1 MLNGIFTAL
10 ATPFTQDGQIDFN
23 ALERLLTAQLNSHVD
38 GIVLLGTTAETP
50 TLSADEKKQILDF
63 CVPRLAGKCKII
75 IGTGTNNTSS
85 AVENTR
91 AVLPYKPDAV
101 LVVTPYYNK
110 PNPAGLIA
118 HYKAVAEVGLPVVLY
133 HIPGRTGLKLPDHV
147 LADLL
152 TAVPQIIGVK
162 ESDYDAAHVMQT
174 AVSYA
179 GKLDYLCGNDD
190 LFPQYLAV
198 NAAGIISAA
207 ANVFAPAFVQIYQLF
222 QTGKT
227 KESFELFAQ
236 VYPFIKACYA
246 ETNPTCIKYM
256 LAKRGFGTPS
266 VRLPLGD
273 ISDAHKTHIDNLLKT
288 ADPSWFAQ

>member
-23 ALERLLTAQLNSHVD
+23 ALERLLTAQISSRVD

-50 TLSADEKKQILDF
+50 TLSPEEKKQILDF

-75 IGTGTNNTSS
+75 IGTGTNNTQTT
-85 AVENTR
+85 VENTR

-118 HYKAVAEVGLPVVLY
+118 HYKAVAEVGRPIVLY
-133 HIPGRTGLKLPDHV
+133 HIPGRTGLKVPDHV

-152 TAVPQIIGVK
+152 AAVPQIIGVK

-179 GKLDYLCGNDD
+179 GRLDYLCGNDD
-190 LFPQYLAV
+190 LFPQYLAI

-207 ANVFAPAFVQIYQLF
+207 ANVFAPAFVQIYKLF

-236 VYPFIKACYA
+236 LYPFIKACYA

-256 LAKRGFGTPS
+256 LAKRGFGTAT

>member
-50 TLSADEKKQILDF
+50 TLSANEKKQILDF

-75 IGTGTNNTSS
+75 IGTGTNNTQTT
-85 AVENTR
+85 VENTR

-133 HIPGRTGLKLPDHV
+133 HIPGRTGLKLPDNV

-190 LFPQYLAV
+190 LFPHYLAV

-236 VYPFIKACYA
+236 VYPFIKACYL

-256 LAKRGFGTPS
+256 LAKRGVGTAT

-288 ADPSWFAQ
+288 ADPSWLAQ